1 MAIIGILIASFI
13 CWIITTMILADH
25 NKKGFDTKAALFAI
39 PITLLIIIGLVIMG
53 LK

>member
-1 MAIIGILIASFI
+1 MAAIGILITTFI
-13 CWIITTMILADH
+13 CWVIISMILADH
-25 NKKGFDTKAALFAI
+25 NKKGFDTKAALLAI